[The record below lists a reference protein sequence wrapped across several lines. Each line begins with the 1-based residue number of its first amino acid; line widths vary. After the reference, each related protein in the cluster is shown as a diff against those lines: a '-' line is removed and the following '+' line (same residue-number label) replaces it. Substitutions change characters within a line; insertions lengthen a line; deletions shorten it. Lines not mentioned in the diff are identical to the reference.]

1 MKVTRKTLMTY
12 LRKRFATR
20 VATKMACIFD
30 WSNQQVPAE
39 AFYLRMLDVLL
50 RPKDM
55 NSASPTY
62 AEDHKRLLKKFAFQM
77 FDMNCDNL
85 ICETDLFTFLELH
98 KNDDKMFKKVLIY
111 DLQDIQKAL
120 SSRNDEIMKNN

>member
-1 MKVTRKTLMTY
+1 
-12 LRKRFATR
+12 
-20 VATKMACIFD
+20 
-30 WSNQQVPAE
+30 
-39 AFYLRMLDVLL
+39 
-50 RPKDM
+50 
-55 NSASPTY
+55 
-62 AEDHKRLLKKFAFQM
+62 M

>member
-39 AFYLRMLDVLL
+39 AFYQRMLDVLL

-55 NSASPTY
+55 NSSSPNY

-111 DLQDIQKAL
+111 DLQDI
-120 SSRNDEIMKNN
+120 